1 MQRQSGM
8 SGQLPETNDNNMGSL
23 YNGSDINQHHPVSNR
38 SYGEGNR
45 VSNYGESSSASGGAD
60 AHGAEGFLA
69 WSSSHPASGSADAHG
84 VDGFVSWS
92 RRHQNSNLNSED
104 QDSADGTKDQN
115 VVAYSNFG
123 GSRAE
128 PPSVLPSIIRRSS
141 PVTPGPAGFQTSM
154 TSSSSRP
161 ADVNG
166 INSIESRSSGPL
178 ELLRSSSANY
188 GHMDNMTGGSSS
200 SSGTWGFSCKR
211 RAFEGTSQQSLPSSS
226 RSGGNAP
233 AESPAWLGS
242 HDPNT
247 SPGAMSLSPPSSW
260 QSPSSSYLEPR
271 NLRSETA
278 RRDIGF
284 EPFPST
290 RAPGNGENAQRVF
303 SRRME
308 LESIPQQ
315 EPVPF
320 LVTSERTYRR
330 PHSFALHQPYRPSPY
345 SDGLNLR
352 SALGVGSVGSFP
364 AVSNVLNGPEVS
376 GDMLAFPWND
386 SSQSRSGNPSS
397 SFLSRAVG
405 SVAREDLHLRNN
417 GRSNPEVPMFTS
429 ANDARSTVMPMG
441 QSFNVQPSPST
452 WGSSQTRNPIQQ
464 QLLEVAPWSFF
475 PTNNAVAGRQN
486 TTLPSLSS
494 GPSSALATTISNG
507 GHAHSHPMRSRRSGL
522 SMDIQDDDGDAYMS
536 DYLRNLPS
544 DDVRTRLLSEIRQ
557 VLDALHRGERLPIEE
572 FLVFEPFVHHGLAEL
587 HDRHRD
593 MRLDVDN
600 MSYEELLALEE
611 RIGDVNTGLSE
622 ETILK
627 CMQQKKRLG
636 SDIAETMQE
645 PCCICQEEY
654 TDGDDLGILE
664 CGHEFHVE
672 CIKQWLAQ
680 KNLCPICKT
689 TGLVT

>member
-8 SGQLPETNDNNMGSL
+8 SGRLPETNDINMGSI
-23 YNGSDINQHHPVSNR
+23 YNGRDINQHHPVSNR
-38 SYGEGNR
+38 SYGEGTR
-45 VSNYGESSSASGGAD
+45 VSNYGESSSASGSVD
-60 AHGAEGFLA
+60 AHDAEGFIA
-69 WSSSHPASGSADAHG
+69 WSSSHPASGSADARG

-92 RRHQNSNLNSED
+92 RSHQNSSLNPED

-123 GSRAE
+123 GSRVE
-128 PPSVLPSIIRRSS
+128 PPGVLPSIIRRSS
-141 PVTPGPAGFQTSM
+141 QVAPGPAGFQSSM
-154 TSSSSRP
+154 NSSNSRP
-161 ADVNG
+161 TDANG
-166 INSIESRSSGPL
+166 INSIESGSSGPL
-178 ELLRSSSANY
+178 ELLRSSSSNY

-211 RAFEGTSQQSLPSSS
+211 RAFEGTSQQSQPSSS
-226 RSGGNAP
+226 SSGGNTP
-233 AESPAWLGS
+233 AESPAWLDSRGPS
-242 HDPNT
+242 T

-260 QSPSSSYLEPR
+260 HSPTSSYLEPR

-303 SRRME
+303 SRHME

-315 EPVPF
+315 ESVPF
-320 LVTSERTYRR
+320 HVTSGRTYRR
-330 PHSFALHQPYRPSPY
+330 PHSFALHQPYRPGPS

-352 SALGVGSVGSFP
+352 SALRVGSVGSFP
-364 AVSNVLNGPEVS
+364 AVASVLNAPEVS
-376 GDMLAFPWND
+376 GDMMAFPWND
-386 SSQSRSGNPSS
+386 SSQSRSENTSS
-397 SFLSRAVG
+397 YFLSRAMA
-405 SVAREDLHLRNN
+405 SAARENN

-429 ANDARSTVMPMG
+429 ANDARSTAMQMG
-441 QSFNVQPSPST
+441 QSSNVQPSPVT
-452 WGSSQTRNPIQQ
+452 WGSSQTRTPIQQ
-464 QLLEVAPWSFF
+464 QLLEVAPWSFL

-486 TTLPSLSS
+486 ATLPSLSP
-494 GPSSALATTISNG
+494 GPSSALATATSNG

-536 DYLRNLPS
+536 DYLRNLPA

-611 RIGDVNTGLSE
+611 RIGDVSTGLSE

-627 CMQQKKRLG
+627 CMQQKKKLG
-636 SDIAETMQE
+636 PDIADTMQE

-654 TDGDDLGILE
+654 TDGDDLGILD
-664 CGHEFHVE
+664 CGHEFHAD